1 MPSQDKYNEVSVIA
15 IDGPSGAGKGTIA
28 HRIASHLGWHL
39 LDSGMIYRVLGLA
52 SIRQGVGQGVGA
64 NSEADLAR
72 LAHILDVVFQPD
84 EGGSLVFLE
93 GDDVTLEL
101 RSEEAGMMASKVAA
115 LPAVRAALMERQRGF
130 AQRPGLVADGRDMG
144 TVVFPNAALKI
155 YLTASVEARAKRRYE
170 QLIAKGLSGNLAR
183 LSEDIAA
190 RDEAD
195 MSRPVAPLKPA
206 DDAIVVDSTSMS
218 IDQVT
223 GLVLELIS
231 ERNLN

>member
-1 MPSQDKYNEVSVIA
+1 MPSQDKNNKVCVIA

-28 HRIASHLGWHL
+28 HRIASQLGWHL

-52 SIRQGVGQGVGA
+52 SIQKGVNP

-72 LAHILDVVFQPD
+72 LAQVLDVVFQPD
-84 EGGSLVFLE
+84 AGGSLVFLE
-93 GDDVTLEL
+93 GGDVTLEL

-115 LPAVRAALMERQRGF
+115 VPAVRAALMERQRGF
-130 AQRPGLVADGRDMG
+130 AQSPGLVADGRDMG
-144 TVVFPNAALKI
+144 TVVFPNAPLKI

-195 MSRPVAPLKPA
+195 MSRPVAPLRPA